1 MSKKISIL
9 CVALVAVMAFAAGCS
24 CDNGTNPNPSASP
37 NTSPSSAPNYSG
49 SPSPSPEK
57 SGDPATTTVP
67 QNPDSP
73 VSFTP
78 GKYTATAKGM
88 NGDVVVEVT
97 FTETAIRE
105 IQVVSHK
112 ETDGI
117 WEKPVDT
124 IPKAIVDTQSLDV
137 DAVAGATMTSNA
149 ILNAVED
156 CVTQAGGDPAAL
168 KKGSNTPS
176 GSPSAMPSVSPSA
189 TNGNGTNGATTS
201 PSANP

>member
-1 MSKKISIL
+1 
-9 CVALVAVMAFAAGCS
+9 
-24 CDNGTNPNPSASP
+24 
-37 NTSPSSAPNYSG
+37 
-49 SPSPSPEK
+49 
-57 SGDPATTTVP
+57 
-67 QNPDSP
+67 
-73 VSFTP
+73 
-78 GKYTATAKGM
+78 M

-189 TNGNGTNGATTS
+189 TNGNGTNGAATS
-201 PSANP
+201 PAPIRNWPDGSTKKSSGVHLRRIFAFPIRTDGAHKASFQHKNR